1 MTNPDSDGS
10 MMRRWAPIMG
20 RWSVDAEGLRYLGP
34 QPDSVSPYGICV
46 TSDDFSDGRVEAR
59 VRFDGTEGGRILL
72 GYRSLTE
79 RYLMVGLGGWR
90 RAYTIGE
97 FDPTFGWRGLSVGGT
112 AENLSSTHRY
122 DVKVTTTGQRISL
135 SVDDVRVLEHILDKP
150 LTGGQVGLFAWGD
163 KPVEFGPFAFDR
175 RPGTVFVVMQFSEP
189 YNQLYEDVIKPVTKE
204 FGLRT
209 YHAGDVFG
217 GGLILHDVAQGI
229 VDAKVV
235 VAEITPPNQNVFYEL
250 GYAHALAKPT
260 ILLAE
265 RGKQLPFDI
274 SGYRVLFYDNTIGGK
289 NQVEDGLK
297 KHLTAIL
304 RE

>member
-1 MTNPDSDGS
+1 MPERVG
-10 MMRRWAPIMG
+10 
-20 RWSVDAEGLRYLGP
+20 AEALVARSGL
-34 QPDSVSPYGICV
+34 
-46 TSDDFSDGRVEAR
+46 A
-59 VRFDGTEGGRILL
+59 
-72 GYRSLTE
+72 
-79 RYLMVGLGGWR
+79 
-90 RAYTIGE
+90 
-97 FDPTFGWRGLSVGGT
+97 VGGT
-112 AENLSSTHRY
+112 AENLSSTHWY
-122 DVKVTTTGQRISL
+122 DIKVTTTGQRISL
-135 SVDDVRVLEHILDKP
+135 SVDDVRVLEHVLEKP
-150 LTGGQVGLFAWGD
+150 LTGGQVGLFAWGAQA
-163 KPVEFGPFAFDR
+163 VEFSSFAFDR
-175 RPGTVFVVMQFSEP
+175 RPGTVFVVMQFPEP
-189 YNQLYEDVIKPVTKE
+189 YNQLYEDVIKPVTAA

-217 GGLILHDVAQGI
+217 PGLILHDVAQGI
-229 VDAKVV
+229 VDAKVI

-304 RE
+304 GE